1 MDALSNFIMDA
12 ANSFW
17 LFPILAL
24 CIAFD
29 ACFPSF
35 PSETAV
41 VSLSALAASTGSPNI
56 AAIGLSAAFGAFFG
70 DNVAYWL
77 GRSFH
82 PEKWPVMRRPKAQRA
97 LERARSGLADRAP
110 LFVIT
115 ARFVPFVRLAVNITA
130 GATKFRWTRFL
141 PISGA
146 AGVAWAG
153 YSVCVGALAGSWA
166 SRHPLLS
173 VGAAVGVAVVLGSVI
188 NWTVERLFAARTRR
202 AGAHGAAPDGVPR
215 AAPDGVPLA
224 VPDSAAQAVSDSAAL
239 AVSDSGAQA
248 VMRHPEPGDSCPSD
262 PAAAVDPAESV
273 ANGCVK

>member
-12 ANSFW
+12 ANSYW

-41 VSLSALAASTGSPNI
+41 VSLSALAASTSSPNI
-56 AAIGLSAAFGAFFG
+56 AAIGVSAAFGAFFG

-82 PEKWPVMRRPKAQRA
+82 PEKWPIMRRPKAQRA

-110 LFVIT
+110 LFIIT

-130 GATKFRWTRFL
+130 GATKFRWGRFL
-141 PISGA
+141 PISAGA
-146 AGVAWAG
+146 GIAWAG
-153 YSVCVGALAGSWA
+153 YSVCVGAIAGSWA
-166 SRHPLLS
+166 QVHPLLS
-173 VGAAVGVAVVLGSVI
+173 VGVAIAVAIVLGLII
-188 NWTVERLFAARTRR
+188 NWAVERLFARR
-202 AGAHGAAPDGVPR
+202 AQSQANSRTTAKARSRARSGSPAGIVDRDDAIAADETTTIEAPAHR
-215 AAPDGVPLA
+215 A
-224 VPDSAAQAVSDSAAL
+224 SD
-239 AVSDSGAQA
+239 
-248 VMRHPEPGDSCPSD
+248 
-262 PAAAVDPAESV
+262 
-273 ANGCVK
+273 CVKK